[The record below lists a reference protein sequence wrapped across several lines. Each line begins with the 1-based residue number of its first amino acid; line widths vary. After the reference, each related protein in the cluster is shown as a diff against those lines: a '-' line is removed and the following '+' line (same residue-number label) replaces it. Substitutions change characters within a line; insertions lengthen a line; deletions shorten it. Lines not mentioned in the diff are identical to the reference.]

1 MYFRVF
7 PVRKDGEDATSPM
20 TQRLPKLGSENSNK
34 EAQLEKLAQM
44 AVTETQT
51 TVMKMDAARG
61 D

>member
-1 MYFRVF
+1 M
-7 PVRKDGEDATSPM
+7 RKDGEDATSTM

-34 EAQLEKLAQM
+34 EAQLEKLAKM

>member
-7 PVRKDGEDATSPM
+7 PVRKDGEDATSTM

-34 EAQLEKLAQM
+34 EAKM

>member
-7 PVRKDGEDATSPM
+7 PVRKDGEDATSTM

-34 EAQLEKLAQM
+34 EAQLEKLAKM

>member
-7 PVRKDGEDATSPM
+7 PVRKDGEDATSTM
-20 TQRLPKLGSENSNK
+20 TQRRPKLGSEDSNK
-34 EAQLEKLAQM
+34 EAQLEKLAKM

>member
-1 MYFRVF
+1 M
-7 PVRKDGEDATSPM
+7 RKDGEDATSPM

-34 EAQLEKLAQM
+34 EAQLEKLAKM